1 MHICSVNHKNKIKMK
16 HTGITLVALL
26 IATSIFAQDFQGE
39 ATYKSKRKMDIEL
52 DSTQIGGERY
62 NQIIEMLKKNF
73 EKTYILTFNKQES
86 IYKEEEVLEA
96 PQPDGMQFV
105 VASTDGSDILYKNT
119 KEQRYASQNEV
130 FGKVFLI
137 KDNLEKPDWTMHG
150 ETKNIGNYTCHKATM
165 KREIEVSESSM
176 SINGDKDLTETPKPK
191 IEEITITAWYTM
203 QIPVNNGPA
212 RYQGLPGLILEVNDG
227 TETIV
232 CSKIVLN
239 PKDKV
244 SIVEPDK
251 GKVVNQVEFEEIVEK
266 KMQEMN
272 DRYQH
277 NRDGDGETIEIRIGG

>member
-1 MHICSVNHKNKIKMK
+1 
-16 HTGITLVALL
+16 
-26 IATSIFAQDFQGE
+26 
-39 ATYKSKRKMDIEL
+39 MDIEL

-73 EKTYILTFNKQES
+73 EKTYILTFNKEES
-86 IYKEEEVLEA
+86 IYKEDEVLEA

-119 KEQRYASQNEV
+119 KEQRYSSQNEV

-150 ETKNIGNYTCHKATM
+150 ETKNIGNYTCYKATM
-165 KREIEVSESSM
+165 KRQVEVLESSM
-176 SINGDKDLTETPKPK
+176 SINGDKDLSETPETKT
-191 IEEITITAWYTM
+191 EEITITAWYTM

-227 TETIV
+227 TETII
-232 CSKIVLN
+232 CSKIILN
-239 PKDKV
+239 PKDNV
-244 SIVEPDK
+244 NIVEPNK
-251 GKVVNQVEFEEIVEK
+251 GKVVDQAEFEEIMEK

-272 DRYQH
+272 ERYQH
-277 NRDGDGETIEIRIGG
+277 DRDGDGERIEIRIGG

>member
-1 MHICSVNHKNKIKMK
+1 MK
-16 HTGITLVALL
+16 HTCILLMSLLLTSTLL
-26 IATSIFAQDFQGE
+26 AQDFQGE
-39 ATYKSKRKMDIEL
+39 ATYKSKRKVDIEL

-73 EKTYILTFNKQES
+73 EKTYILTFNKEES
-86 IYKEEEVLEA
+86 IYKEDEVLEA

-105 VASTDGSDILYKNT
+105 VASADGSDILYKNT
-119 KEQRYASQNEV
+119 KEQRYVSQNEV

-137 KDNLEKPDWTMHG
+137 KDELEKPDWKMHG

-165 KREIEVSESSM
+165 KRKVEVLESSM
-176 SINGDKDLTETPKPK
+176 SINGDKDLSETSETKT
-191 IEEITITAWYTM
+191 EEITITAWYTM

-227 TETIV
+227 TETVV

-244 SIVEPDK
+244 NIVEPNK
-251 GKVVNQVEFEEIVEK
+251 GKVVDQAEFEEIMVK

-277 NRDGDGETIEIRIGG
+277 DREGDGERIEIRIGG